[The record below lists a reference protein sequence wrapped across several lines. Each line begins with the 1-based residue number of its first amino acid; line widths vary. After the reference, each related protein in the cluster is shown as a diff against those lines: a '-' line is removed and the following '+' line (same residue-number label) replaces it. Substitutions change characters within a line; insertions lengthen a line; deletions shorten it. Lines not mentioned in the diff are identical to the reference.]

1 MFFNLIIYSI
11 IFGIFYT
18 LLFLIFYK
26 LKIVKIKFVTLFIFT
41 SIMYF
46 ILAILFKRYVN
57 LII

>member
-26 LKIVKIKFVTLFIFT
+26 LKIVKIKFVALFMFT
-41 SIMYF
+41 SLIYF
-46 ILAILFKRYVN
+46 ILALLFKQYIN
-57 LII
+57 L